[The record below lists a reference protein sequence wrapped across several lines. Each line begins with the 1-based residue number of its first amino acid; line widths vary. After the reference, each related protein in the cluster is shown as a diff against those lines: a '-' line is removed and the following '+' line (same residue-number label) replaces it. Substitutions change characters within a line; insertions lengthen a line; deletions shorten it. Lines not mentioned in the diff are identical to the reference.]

1 MRIDPLAV
9 PPGAAVLG
17 VLPRLALALEGGSPV
32 APYAVGSPP
41 PDLSPSAA
49 VSESDGGPPDDLA
62 VVVGTSGST
71 GSPKRAMLTT
81 GNLRS
86 SIDATA
92 ARLGGHGQWLLT
104 VPAHH
109 VAGLQVLLRSL
120 VAGTTPDVMDS
131 AGGFTRFTPATW
143 VDAVDAMRPT
153 DRPTYVSLVPTQLAR
168 LLSDGAA
175 TERLARFTAVLV
187 GGAATRP
194 DLLAR
199 ATDAGVRAVTTYG
212 MSETAGGCVY
222 DGRPL
227 DGTDVD
233 LDADGRI
240 SLVGP
245 TVAAGYLGDPVLTA
259 SHFRLIARS
268 ASSRVGD
275 ETEGGGRTRNQSPAP
290 AEGVRSRNQ
299 SAAHAGGAVRAFRTD
314 DVGHVDD
321 DGRLHVDGRV
331 DDLVNTGG
339 LKVAPRLV
347 EEAVARLDGI
357 AEAVAVGVPD
367 REWGEVL
374 AVAVVTRPGS
384 AAPTVSGL
392 REQLRGILADAAL
405 PRTVLEVDAIPARG
419 PGKPDRAAL
428 RALFATVGE

>member
-1 MRIDPLAV
+1 MRIEVLAV
-9 PPGAAVLG
+9 PPGAAALDL
-17 VLPRLALALEGGSPV
+17 LPRLALALEGGHPV

-41 PDLSPSAA
+41 PDL
-49 VSESDGGPPDDLA
+49 PPHGDADLPADLA

-71 GSPKRAMLTT
+71 GVPKRAMLTAA
-81 GNLRS
+81 NLRS

-109 VAGLQVLLRSL
+109 IAGLQVLLRSV
-120 VAGTTPDVMDS
+120 VAGTTPDVLDTS
-131 AGGFTRFTPATW
+131 HGFTPASWTT
-143 VDAVDAMRPT
+143 AVDAMAPT
-153 DRPTYVSLVPTQLAR
+153 QGPTVVSLVPTQLTR
-168 LLSDGAA
+168 LLADDAA
-175 TERLARFTAVLV
+175 TERLARFSAVLV
-187 GGAATRP
+187 GGAATHP

-199 ATDAGVRAVTTYG
+199 ATVAGVTAVTTYG

-227 DGTDVD
+227 DGTSVE

-240 SLVGP
+240 SVVGP
-245 TVAAGYLGDPVLTA
+245 TVAAGYLGDP
-259 SHFRLIARS
+259 ARTS
-268 ASSRVGD
+268 DAFPRPG
-275 ETEGGGRTRNQSPAP
+275 T
-290 AEGVRSRNQ
+290 
-299 SAAHAGGAVRAFRTD
+299 FRTD

-357 AEAVAVGVPD
+357 REAVAVGIPD
-367 REWGEVL
+367 PEWGEVM
-374 AVAVVTRPGS
+374 AVAVVTAPGS
-384 AAPTVSGL
+384 TAPTVGGL
-392 REQLRGILADAAL
+392 RDQLRGILADAAL
-405 PRTVLEVDAIPARG
+405 PRAVREVDAIPARG
-419 PGKPDRAAL
+419 PGKPDRQAI